1 MGRGEDKVGGVWMNY
16 YVFLKN
22 GSILCRY
29 YFSMKKTILLS
40 VSIFVVAILFG
51 IISEAG
57 LSYAQTT
64 DALLVT
70 LSVTAELTLTAP
82 SDVALSAIAGI
93 TGGASTG
100 TATWTVVTNNNA
112 GYTLHLHAAAS
123 PALVGATQGDSIADL
138 TEASAGVPD
147 YTFVV
152 DDGNAEFGYTVNTTG
167 TTIVTGEIDASFKND
182 GASACNTGST
192 FTDANCWISTNTS
205 GTKELLA
212 TTTGET
218 AATGSAI
225 QLNFQTEIDPP
236 ASGTFDADGFVIEDT
251 YTATL
256 TMTGTMI

>member
-1 MGRGEDKVGGVWMNY
+1 
-16 YVFLKN
+16 
-22 GSILCRY
+22 
-29 YFSMKKTILLS
+29 MKKTILLS

>member
-1 MGRGEDKVGGVWMNY
+1 
-16 YVFLKN
+16 
-22 GSILCRY
+22 
-29 YFSMKKTILLS
+29 MKKTIIAS
-40 VSIFVVAILFG
+40 VSIFAVVMLFG
-51 IISEAG
+51 VIAEAG
-57 LSYAQTT
+57 LSYAQET
-64 DALLVT
+64 DEVLVT
-70 LSVTAELTLTAP
+70 LSVTAEMTLSNP
-82 SDVALSAIAGI
+82 VDVGLSAIAGI

-123 PALVGATQGDSIADL
+123 PALVGGAQGDSITDY

-167 TTIVTGEIDASFKND
+167 TTIVTGEIDASFKNNTTTCNI
-182 GASACNTGST
+182 GATLTN
-192 FTDANCWISTNTS
+192 DNCWISTNTS

-218 AATGSAI
+218 AATGEAI
-225 QLNFQTEIDPP
+225 QLNFQVELDPSSP
-236 ASGTFDADGFVIEDT
+236 FDADGFVIEDT

-256 TMTGTMI
+256 TMTGTML